1 MVKKI
6 SAILLLIVSGLFSNS
21 AISAP
26 PPEVAA
32 VHIMTDALLALKES
46 KAQGKSSIEDV
57 ENLIVEQL
65 LPNLD
70 ITESTRQALKTHWD
84 ELKPQQQ
91 LIL

>member
-1 MVKKI
+1 MLKKLSI
-6 SAILLLIVSGLFSNS
+6 VLLLLTTSFFSNS
-21 AISAP
+21 ALSA

-70 ITESTRQALKTHWD
+70 ITESTRQALKNT
-84 ELKPQQQ
+84 LG
-91 LIL
+91 